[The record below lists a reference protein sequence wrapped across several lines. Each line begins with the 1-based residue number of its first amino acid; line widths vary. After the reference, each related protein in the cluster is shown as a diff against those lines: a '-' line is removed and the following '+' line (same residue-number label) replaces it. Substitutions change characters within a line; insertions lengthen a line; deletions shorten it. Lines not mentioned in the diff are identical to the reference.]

1 MSSLPKDE
9 CQVCAKTQSVR
20 NGTLVNHGYTR
31 PGWGWIVGGCPGVH
45 HRPFPETDALE
56 ATLPRLEAHIL
67 RCRKLAEQDSVTFTI
82 AIGRSWYEGRTRCRH
97 QRHIS
102 SLEEWNAL
110 VDDDQTTRSE
120 HHNFRSTEQYEYQV
134 RYYRKSRAA
143 EAEQTESA
151 LAWTQD
157 RIAKG
162 RELRGE
168 N

>member
-1 MSSLPKDE
+1 MSLPREE

-56 ATLPRLEAHIL
+56 ATVPHLEAHIL
-67 RCRKLAEQDSVTFTI
+67 FCEKMATQDKVTFTI
-82 AIGRSWYEGRTRCRH
+82 SIGRGWYEGRTRCTHKRN
-97 QRHIS
+97 IS

-110 VDDDQTTRSE
+110 VDDPDTVKSG
-120 HHNFRSTEQYEYQV
+120 HHNYRSTEQYEYQV
-134 RYYRKSRAA
+134 RYYRKSRAQ
-143 EAEQTESA
+143 EADHTRLA
-151 LAWTQD
+151 LDWTQK

-162 RELRGE
+162 KELRG
-168 N
+168 